1 MYVEFSQLHGSLVH
15 HDRDHPVCLVNW
27 VSKQFFFQYEVEV
40 YQRIEQLLD
49 TKLEVYPTVK
59 EEALIL
65 EERIAEAER
74 FAKMVSQLL
83 VSFHQVNTPLYR
95 TKTF

>member
-1 MYVEFSQLHGSLVH
+1 M
-15 HDRDHPVCLVNW
+15 
-27 VSKQFFFQYEVEV
+27 EV

-59 EEALIL
+59 EEALVL

-74 FAKMVSQLL
+74 FAKMVS
-83 VSFHQVNTPLYR
+83 
-95 TKTF
+95 